1 MLNILLATIYAYQLY
16 TAAMMIFTER
26 RQPERSLGWLVVLL
40 FIPVVGLGLFVAFGE
55 RMRTGRHLFREAIRE
70 SVQSQRGEM
79 DETRVRRI
87 VDDELSKLPPAT
99 TSMTAD
105 RVMELMT
112 LLFRNNHAMA
122 RPFNRLELLSEPKQT
137 FESMWNAL
145 ETATDHIHVEF
156 FIIDDDSTGRHLKD
170 ILCRKAR
177 MGIRVRVI
185 YDYWGSR
192 ISRKYLKELRA
203 ANVYV
208 HAFFPPRF
216 PFLLRHVNN
225 RNHRKIIVI
234 DGKTA
239 FTGGLN
245 VADRY
250 RLGNSLGTWRDT
262 MVRLQGPAVESLQ
275 EVFLADWFFLE
286 HKPHLRQRYFPALE
300 EFPDNRNVV
309 QIVDSGPDTSYR
321 SIMQGMIAMLHLAT
335 SYVYLQSPY
344 FMPTSELQ
352 EALIMTALRGVNV
365 RLLLPKASD
374 TSMAQSGN
382 ASYLQPM
389 LDAGVKVYWYVGGFL
404 HSKTMVVDDFISTV
418 GTSNMDF
425 RSYEQNFEVN
435 AFIYDRKTACDLKE
449 AFLRDLSSSIE
460 ITSEQW
466 ANRSKRQR
474 FIEGISR
481 LFSPAM

>member
-1 MLNILLATIYAYQLY
+1 
-16 TAAMMIFTER
+16 MMIFTER
-26 RQPERSLGWLVVLL
+26 RQPERSLGWLVVLV
-40 FIPVVGLGLFVAFGE
+40 FIPVIGLGLFIAFGE
-55 RMRTGRHLFREAIRE
+55 RMRTGRHLFKEAIRE
-70 SVQSQRGEM
+70 SNQR
-79 DETRVRRI
+79 ETGTLDLSRERRI
-87 VDDELSKLPPAT
+87 VEEELGKMKGENSRMNT
-99 TSMTAD
+99 D
-105 RVMELMT
+105 RVLELMT
-112 LLFRNNHAMA
+112 LLYRNNHAIA
-122 RPFNRLELLSEPKQT
+122 HPFNKIELLSEPKQT
-137 FESMWNAL
+137 FDSMWEAL
-145 ETATDHIHVEF
+145 EGATDHIHVEF
-156 FIIDDDSTGRHLKD
+156 FIIDDDSTGRYLKE

-177 MGIRVRVI
+177 AGLRVRVI

-192 ISRKYLKELRA
+192 ISKSYLKELRESG
-203 ANVYV
+203 VYV
-208 HAFFPPRF
+208 HSFFPPRF
-216 PFLLRHVNN
+216 PFILRHVNN

-262 MVRLQGPAVESLQ
+262 MVRLQGPVVESLQ

-300 EFPDNRNVV
+300 EHEEERNVI

-321 SIMQGMIAMLHLAT
+321 AIMQGMIGMLNMAT
-335 SYVYLQSPY
+335 EYAYLQSPY

-352 EALIMTALRGVNV
+352 EALIMTALRGADV
-365 RLLLPKASD
+365 RLLLPKSSD
-374 TSMAQSGN
+374 ASMAQAGN

-404 HSKTMVVDDFISTV
+404 HSKTMVVDDYISTI

-435 AFIYDRKTACDLKE
+435 AFIYERETALRLKE
-449 AFLRDLSSSIE
+449 AFLRDLKSSREISIE
-460 ITSEQW
+460 KW
-466 ANRSKRQR
+466 ARRSKRMR
-474 FIEGISR
+474 FMEGISR

>member
-1 MLNILLATIYAYQLY
+1 
-16 TAAMMIFTER
+16 MIFTER
-26 RQPERSLGWLVVLL
+26 RQPERSLGWLVVLV
-40 FIPVVGLGLFVAFGE
+40 FIPVIGLGLFIAFGE
-55 RMRTGRHLFREAIRE
+55 RMRTGRHLFKEAIRE
-70 SVQSQRGEM
+70 SNQR
-79 DETRVRRI
+79 ETGTLDLSRERRI
-87 VDDELSKLPPAT
+87 VEEELGKMKGENSRMNT
-99 TSMTAD
+99 D
-105 RVMELMT
+105 RVLELMT
-112 LLFRNNHAMA
+112 LLYRNNHAIA
-122 RPFNRLELLSEPKQT
+122 HPFNKIELLSEPKQT
-137 FESMWNAL
+137 FDSMWEAL
-145 ETATDHIHVEF
+145 ESATDHIHVEF
-156 FIIDDDSTGRHLKD
+156 FIIDDDSTGRYLKE

-177 MGIRVRVI
+177 AGLRVRVI

-192 ISRKYLKELRA
+192 ISRSYLKELREA
-203 ANVYV
+203 GAYV
-208 HAFFPPRF
+208 HSFFPPRF
-216 PFLLRHVNN
+216 PFILRHVNN

-262 MVRLQGPAVESLQ
+262 MVRLQGPVVESLQ

-300 EFPDNRNVV
+300 EHEEERNVI

-321 SIMQGMIAMLHLAT
+321 AIMQGMIGMLNMAT
-335 SYVYLQSPY
+335 EYAYLQSPY

-352 EALIMTALRGVNV
+352 EALIMTALRGADV
-365 RLLLPKASD
+365 RLLLPKSSD
-374 TSMAQSGN
+374 ASMAQAGN

-404 HSKTMVVDDFISTV
+404 HSKTMVVDDYISTI

-435 AFIYDRKTACDLKE
+435 AFIYERETALRLKE
-449 AFLRDLSSSIE
+449 AFLRDLKSSREISIE
-460 ITSEQW
+460 KW
-466 ANRSKRQR
+466 ARRSKRMR
-474 FIEGISR
+474 FMEGISR

>member
-1 MLNILLATIYAYQLY
+1 
-16 TAAMMIFTER
+16 MIFTER
-26 RQPERSLGWLVVLL
+26 RQPERSLGWLVVLV
-40 FIPVVGLGLFVAFGE
+40 FIPVIGLGLFIAFGE
-55 RMRTGRHLFREAIRE
+55 RMRTGRHLFKEAIRE
-70 SVQSQRGEM
+70 SNQR
-79 DETRVRRI
+79 ETGTLDLSRERRI
-87 VDDELSKLPPAT
+87 VEEELGKMKGENSRMNT
-99 TSMTAD
+99 D
-105 RVMELMT
+105 RVLELMT
-112 LLFRNNHAMA
+112 LLYRNNHAIA
-122 RPFNRLELLSEPKQT
+122 HPFNKIELLSEPKQT
-137 FESMWNAL
+137 FDSMWEAL
-145 ETATDHIHVEF
+145 ESATDHIHVEF
-156 FIIDDDSTGRHLKD
+156 FIIDDDSTGRYLKE

-177 MGIRVRVI
+177 AGLRVRVI

-192 ISRKYLKELRA
+192 ISKSYLKELRESG
-203 ANVYV
+203 VYV
-208 HAFFPPRF
+208 HSFFPPRF
-216 PFLLRHVNN
+216 PFILRHVNN

-262 MVRLQGPAVESLQ
+262 MVRLQGPVVESLQ

-286 HKPHLRQRYFPALE
+286 RKPHLRQRYFPALE
-300 EFPDNRNVV
+300 KHEEGRNII

-321 SIMQGMIAMLHLAT
+321 AIMQGMIGMLNMAT
-335 SYVYLQSPY
+335 EYAYLQSPY

-352 EALIMTALRGVNV
+352 EALIMTALRGADV
-365 RLLLPKASD
+365 RLLLPKSSD
-374 TSMAQSGN
+374 ASMAQAGN

-404 HSKTMVVDDFISTV
+404 HSKTMVVDDYISTI

-435 AFIYDRKTACDLKE
+435 AFIYERETALRLKE
-449 AFLRDLSSSIE
+449 AFLRDLKSSREISIE
-460 ITSEQW
+460 KW
-466 ANRSKRQR
+466 ARRSKRMR
-474 FIEGISR
+474 FMEGISR

>member
-1 MLNILLATIYAYQLY
+1 
-16 TAAMMIFTER
+16 MMIFTER
-26 RQPERSLGWLVVLL
+26 RQPERSLGWLVVLV
-40 FIPVVGLGLFVAFGE
+40 FIPVIGLGLFIAFGE
-55 RMRTGRHLFREAIRE
+55 RMRTGRHLFKEAIRE
-70 SVQSQRGEM
+70 SNQR
-79 DETRVRRI
+79 ETGTLDLSRERRI
-87 VDDELSKLPPAT
+87 VEEELGKMKGENSRMNT
-99 TSMTAD
+99 D
-105 RVMELMT
+105 RVLELMT
-112 LLFRNNHAMA
+112 LLYRNNHAIA
-122 RPFNRLELLSEPKQT
+122 HPFNKIELLSEPKQT
-137 FESMWNAL
+137 FDSMWEAL
-145 ETATDHIHVEF
+145 ESATDHIHVEF
-156 FIIDDDSTGRHLKD
+156 FIIDDDSTGRYLKE

-177 MGIRVRVI
+177 AGLRVRVI

-192 ISRKYLKELRA
+192 ISKSYLKELRESG
-203 ANVYV
+203 VYV
-208 HAFFPPRF
+208 HSFFPPRF
-216 PFLLRHVNN
+216 PFILRHVNN

-262 MVRLQGPAVESLQ
+262 MVRLQGPVVESLQ

-286 HKPHLRQRYFPALE
+286 RKPHLRQRYFPALE
-300 EFPDNRNVV
+300 KHEEGRNII

-321 SIMQGMIAMLHLAT
+321 AIMQGMIGMLNMAT
-335 SYVYLQSPY
+335 EYAYLQSPY

-352 EALIMTALRGVNV
+352 EALIMTALRGADV
-365 RLLLPKASD
+365 RLLLPKSSD
-374 TSMAQSGN
+374 ASMAQAGN

-404 HSKTMVVDDFISTV
+404 HSKTMVVDDYISTI

-435 AFIYDRKTACDLKE
+435 AFIYERETALRLKE
-449 AFLRDLSSSIE
+449 AFLRDLKSSREISIE
-460 ITSEQW
+460 KW
-466 ANRSKRQR
+466 ARRSKRMR
-474 FIEGISR
+474 FMEGISR

>member
-1 MLNILLATIYAYQLY
+1 MV
-16 TAAMMIFTER
+16 FTER
-26 RQPERSLGWLVVLL
+26 RQPERSLGWLVVLV
-40 FIPVVGLGLFVAFGE
+40 FIPVIGLGLFIAFGE
-55 RMRTGRHLFREAIRE
+55 RMRTGRHLFKEAIRE
-70 SVQSQRGEM
+70 SNQRETGTLDLSRERKIVEAELGEM
-79 DETRVRRI
+79 RVENPRMN
-87 VDDELSKLPPAT
+87 T
-99 TSMTAD
+99 D
-105 RVMELMT
+105 RVLELMT
-112 LLFRNNHAMA
+112 LLFKNNHAIA
-122 RPFNRLELLSEPKQT
+122 HAFNKIELLSEPKQT
-137 FESMWNAL
+137 FDSMWEAL
-145 ETATDHIHVEF
+145 EGATDHIHVEF
-156 FIIDDDSTGRHLKD
+156 FIIDDDSTGRYLKE

-177 MGIRVRVI
+177 AGLRVRVI

-192 ISRKYLKELRA
+192 ISKSYLKELRESG
-203 ANVYV
+203 VYV
-208 HAFFPPRF
+208 HSFFPPRF
-216 PFLLRHVNN
+216 PFILRHVNN

-262 MVRLQGPAVESLQ
+262 MVRLQGPVVESLQ

-286 HKPHLRQRYFPALE
+286 RKPHLRQRYFPALE
-300 EFPDNRNVV
+300 KHEEGRNII

-321 SIMQGMIAMLHLAT
+321 AIMQGMIGMLNMAT
-335 SYVYLQSPY
+335 EYAYLQSPY

-352 EALIMTALRGVNV
+352 EALIMTALRGADV

-389 LDAGVKVYWYVGGFL
+389 LEAGVRVYWYVGGFL
-404 HSKTMVVDDFISTV
+404 HSKTMVVDDYISTI

-435 AFIYDRKTACDLKE
+435 AFIYERETALKLKA
-449 AFLRDLSSSIE
+449 AFLRDLKSSREISIE
-460 ITSEQW
+460 KW
-466 ANRSKRQR
+466 ARRSKRMR
-474 FIEGISR
+474 FMEGISR